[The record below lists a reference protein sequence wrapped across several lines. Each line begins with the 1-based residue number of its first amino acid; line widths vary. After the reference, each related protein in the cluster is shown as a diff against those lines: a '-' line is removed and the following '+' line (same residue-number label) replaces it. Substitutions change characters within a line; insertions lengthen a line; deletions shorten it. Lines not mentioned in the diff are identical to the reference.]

1 MQREPRCL
9 AQDRHETWLV
19 LAIGLL
25 LVAFPAAHGIVLPA
39 LYVPVTVMLISL
51 ILRGVAFDFRAKV
64 DLHVKPRWN
73 FVFAV
78 GSITASLAQGYMLGV
93 YVLGL
98 DDGWGT
104 VLFGL
109 MTALCLTAAYAAIGA
124 AWLIHK
130 TAGDLQKRAV
140 AWLRLALVPTALGM
154 AAISAA
160 TPLASSRI
168 LDRWLG
174 FPETL
179 LLAPLPVVSV
189 GLFYWLWRLAARLPL
204 ADDQHNLSP
213 FIALSAI
220 FTLGFLGLAWSFFP
234 YVVPGS
240 ITIVDAASAPE
251 SLAVILVGTLIV
263 LPAIAG
269 YTVFAYRVFGGKADD
284 LRYRLPAPSCPAR
297 RPTPDRD
304 PATPRCALPPASTTA
319 RSGLASAA
327 GRSGCSPSRQR
338 AQRAT
343 PG

>member
-1 MQREPRCL
+1 MAEFFGPTLLPFIFAALMGISILVYVVLDGFDLGVGILTYVAEPE
-9 AQDRHETWLV
+9 DRDRMVAAIGPFWDANETWLV
-19 LAIGLL
+19 LAVGLL
-25 LVAFPAAHGIVLPA
+25 LVAFPLAHGVILTA
-39 LYVPVTVMLISL
+39 LYFPVALLLFGL
-51 ILRGVAFDFRAKV
+51 ILRGVAFEFRAKV
-64 DLHVKPRWN
+64 
-73 FVFAV
+73 AV
-78 GSITASLAQGYMLGV
+78 GKKPLWDFLFFFGSALSALSQGYMLGV

-204 ADDQHNLSP
+204 ADDKHNLSP

-240 ITIVDAASAPE
+240 ITIVESASAPE
-251 SLAVILVGTLIV
+251 SLALILVGTLFV

-269 YTVFAYRVFGGKADD
+269 YTVFAYRVFGGKAED
-284 LRYRLPAPSCPAR
+284 LRY
-297 RPTPDRD
+297 D
-304 PATPRCALPPASTTA
+304 
-319 RSGLASAA
+319 
-327 GRSGCSPSRQR
+327 
-338 AQRAT
+338 
-343 PG
+343 